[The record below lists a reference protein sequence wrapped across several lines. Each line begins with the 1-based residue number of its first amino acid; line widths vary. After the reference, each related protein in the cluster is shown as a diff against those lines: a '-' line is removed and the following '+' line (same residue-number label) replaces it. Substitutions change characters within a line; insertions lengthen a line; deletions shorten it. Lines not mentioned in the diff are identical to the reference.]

1 MTKVNL
7 EMETAMNENDGW
19 FQKCCEIE
27 CGKEFMYLVC
37 VCVHTYM
44 CTPDTLPRQLDVT
57 LHEIEFWSVEGR
69 IHTRT
74 CRNFVFKTK
83 IVVNCQ
89 NMLYI
94 YVNL

>member
-1 MTKVNL
+1 
-7 EMETAMNENDGW
+7 MNENDGW

-57 LHEIEFWSVEGR
+57 LHEIEFWSVEGLGY
-69 IHTRT
+69 IHVHVEIL
-74 CRNFVFKTK
+74 FLKQK
-83 IVVNCQ
+83 
-89 NMLYI
+89 
-94 YVNL
+94 

>member
-69 IHTRT
+69 IHTY
-74 CRNFVFKTK
+74 
-83 IVVNCQ
+83 
-89 NMLYI
+89 M
-94 YVNL
+94 